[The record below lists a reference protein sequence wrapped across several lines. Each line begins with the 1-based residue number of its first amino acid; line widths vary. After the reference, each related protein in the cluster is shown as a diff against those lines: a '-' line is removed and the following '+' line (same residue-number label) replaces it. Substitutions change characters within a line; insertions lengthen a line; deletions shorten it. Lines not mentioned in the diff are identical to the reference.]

1 MSTPAKKR
9 LIDTK
14 VIRRLIEE
22 DTADSPKRPRPL
34 DICRRIVDT
43 GDLRSPLTPLSPN
56 TVMKRKTDMAS
67 QLDEFDENLRKANQR
82 VYLRT
87 HDAPPPSAF

>member
-1 MSTPAKKR
+1 MSTPVKKR

-34 DICRRIVDT
+34 DVCRRIVDT
-43 GDLRSPLTPLSPN
+43 SDPRSPLTPLSPN
-56 TVMKRKTDMAS
+56 SIMKRKTDMAS
-67 QLDEFDENLRKANQR
+67 QLDEFNENLRKANQR

>member
-43 GDLRSPLTPLSPN
+43 GGPRSPLTPLSPN

-67 QLDEFDENLRKANQR
+67 QLDEFNENLRKANQR

>member
-43 GDLRSPLTPLSPN
+43 SDPRSPLTPLSPN
-56 TVMKRKTDMAS
+56 TVMERKTEMAR
-67 QLDEFDENLRKANQR
+67 QLDEFNENLRKANQR